1 MTGYL
6 TGFLV
11 YMLAMLGII
20 FIALVVV
27 KKSMTFSS
35 VKQKNSFL
43 KIESRLNIEPR
54 KNLYVIKAGNE
65 RFLVSTGIEGCQFM
79 TKIGEKNIPS
89 KTEISTD
96 EIKNWGINNPIGKMM
111 IPKLE
116 MPALSPDYIGL
127 KEILREER
135 F

>member
-11 YMLAMLGII
+11 YMLAMLGVI
-20 FIALVVV
+20 FIALVIV
-27 KKSMTFSS
+27 KKSITFSS

-65 RFLVSTGIEGCQFM
+65 RFLVSSGIEGCQFM

-116 MPALSPDYIGL
+116 IPALSPDYIGL
-127 KEILREER
+127 KEILRAER

>member
-1 MTGYL
+1 MTGHL

-79 TKIGEKNIPS
+79 TKLGEKNIPL
-89 KTEISTD
+89 KTEISTA
-96 EIKNWGINNPIGKMM
+96 EIKNWGINNPISKMM

-116 MPALSPDYIGL
+116 IPALSPDYIGL

>member
-1 MTGYL
+1 MTGHL

-27 KKSMTFSS
+27 KKSITFSS

-65 RFLVSTGIEGCQFM
+65 RFLVSSGIEGCQFM

-116 MPALSPDYIGL
+116 IPALSPDYIGL
-127 KEILREER
+127 KEILRAER

>member
-79 TKIGEKNIPS
+79 TKLGEKNIPL
-89 KTEISTD
+89 KTEISTA
-96 EIKNWGINNPIGKMM
+96 EIKNWGINNPISKMM

-116 MPALSPDYIGL
+116 IPALSPDYIGL

>member
-1 MTGYL
+1 MTGHL

-65 RFLVSTGIEGCQFM
+65 RFLVSSGIEGCQFM

-116 MPALSPDYIGL
+116 IPALSPDYIGL
-127 KEILREER
+127 KEILRAER

>member
-116 MPALSPDYIGL
+116 IQALSPDYIGL

>member
-11 YMLAMLGII
+11 YMLAMLGVI

-27 KKSMTFSS
+27 KKSITFSS

-65 RFLVSTGIEGCQFM
+65 RFLVSSGIEGCQFM

-127 KEILREER
+127 KEILKAER